1 MGGHVHQ
8 GEPQHGAAGQ
18 TAGKQRIKRRNKM
31 RQVGRGNVVKE
42 KEEKKVRRRVRKKRG
57 TEEASNRWWLDYIA
71 VYGECP
77 RSMRSVP

>member
-57 TEEASNRWWLDYIA
+57 TKEASNRWWLDYIA